1 MDRRRFAATLAANG
15 CKRRLCASK
24 TRLAGTAN
32 TAAGR
37 CAWTQAPAG
46 FESWRNVSTK
56 FQVLQFNLWQARP
69 TRMRRPN
76 THTHTQTALPIFHA
90 PSPCL
95 FSSWS
100 DEGTAARQST
110 APSPS
115 KTERQLSDDCS
126 LEDNGPTRAKTIQR
140 PHLFLKTLCAM
151 AVN

>member
-46 FESWRNVSTK
+46 FEAWRNVSTK

-76 THTHTQTALPIFHA
+76 THTHTHRPHSRSSMPLHRVCSAPGATRGQLQGSQLPHHLRRLNE
-90 PSPCL
+90 SCL
-95 FSSWS
+95 T
-100 DEGTAARQST
+100 TAA
-110 APSPS
+110 
-115 KTERQLSDDCS
+115 
-126 LEDNGPTRAKTIQR
+126 
-140 PHLFLKTLCAM
+140 LKTTDPPERKLSKGLTCFSRRS
-151 AVN
+151 VQSL